1 MSIQSSIFAIFIGLF
16 IEKEKKWAFFP
27 WFLGVSDEATTEK
40 ENEKE
45 QSKPTT
51 DCRHTHKIS
60 PWSGGLM
67 IFFYDFLARRENMLW
82 YLEKATNCIKTN
94 AIVREYNMAA
104 IHWQNYHQTVLQFFF
119 LISCC

>member
-16 IEKEKKWAFFP
+16 IEKEKKWAFFS

-40 ENEKE
+40 ESEKE

-67 IFFYDFLARRENMLW
+67 IFFYDFFGQKREH
-82 YLEKATNCIKTN
+82 A
-94 AIVREYNMAA
+94 
-104 IHWQNYHQTVLQFFF
+104 
-119 LISCC
+119 LIFGEGHKLY